1 MNGNYLAN
9 AGTFL
14 VDTIFGIYMLVV
26 LLRLLFQLVRAD
38 FYNPVSQMV
47 VKITNPPVLWLRRF
61 IPGLW
66 GIDMASLLL
75 LFILGLIKLY
85 LVQMILNRV
94 PAIPGALL
102 WTLTDLLQMVI
113 WVYIVAIM
121 IRVLVSWI
129 SAHSYNPVMGLL
141 ISLTEPLMAPARRML
156 PSMGGLDLSP
166 IIVFILLY
174 LSLFMIVH
182 PLLDISLVLSYR

>member
-1 MNGNYLAN
+1 
-9 AGTFL
+9 
-14 VDTIFGIYMLVV
+14 
-26 LLRLLFQLVRAD
+26 
-38 FYNPVSQMV
+38 
-47 VKITNPPVLWLRRF
+47 
-61 IPGLW
+61 
-66 GIDMASLLL
+66 
-75 LFILGLIKLY
+75 
-85 LVQMILNRV
+85 
-94 PAIPGALL
+94 
-102 WTLTDLLQMVI
+102 MVI

-174 LSLFMIVH
+174 LSLFLIVH